1 MWSLCFLAFFSRF
14 WCRGLHCPIGNAD
27 IVMEKTDE
35 LAKIFRIEKFYANK
49 GWLQCSMRSYMNSAD
64 LTSSRD
70 YIKRD
75 HRKYPYDISH
85 VKYRI
90 FMNLTTF
97 PKADL
102 PELSLSMM
110 SWRTVFFAT
119 FSSYYSPF
127 LAFNS
132 PERSP
137 KKPEN
142 HWKLVISFL
151 VRRQANEMLYD
162 RDICR
167 ILSARFFSQGNV
179 FH

>member
-1 MWSLCFLAFFSRF
+1 
-14 WCRGLHCPIGNAD
+14 
-27 IVMEKTDE
+27 MEKTDE
-35 LAKIFRIEKFYANK
+35 LAKIFRIEKFYENK
-49 GWLQCSMRSYMNSAD
+49 GWLQCSIRSYMNSAD
-64 LTSSRD
+64 TTSSRD

-102 PELSLSMM
+102 PDLSPSMM
-110 SWRTVFFAT
+110 TGNKLNNYTLSWRTVFFAT

-151 VRRQANEMLYD
+151 VRRQANEMLYY

-167 ILSARFFSQGNV
+167 ILSAQFFSQGKV
-179 FH
+179 VQ

>member
-1 MWSLCFLAFFSRF
+1 M
-14 WCRGLHCPIGNAD
+14 
-27 IVMEKTDE
+27 
-35 LAKIFRIEKFYANK
+35 FRIKKFCANK
-49 GWLQCSMRSYMNSAD
+49 GWFQCSMRSYMNSAD